1 MSEGLNAL
9 PLAGRRVLVTR
20 AVQQAGK
27 LSDGLKALGAEPV
40 EVPVLEIRPPE
51 SFAAL
56 DEALKKLDGGRDSQ
70 RFDWLILTSANTVAA
85 VVERCRVLELDVSEM
100 KALRVAAVGSATAE
114 AARKADF
121 RVTVVPDSYHSEGVV
136 AALGNTILGKRVL
149 LARAKVA
156 RDVIPDALTAAGALM
171 TVVDAYQTVLPEGA
185 SERLVEALRVGVDA
199 ATFTSSSSVRNLAE
213 VAREAGVG
221 FPFPGVKA
229 ISIGPV
235 TSATLKEFGWE
246 AAGEAEVSDLPS
258 LIAAVVTAIPAWDFP
273 ETVRSARN

>member
-1 MSEGLNAL
+1 
-9 PLAGRRVLVTR
+9 
-20 AVQQAGK
+20 
-27 LSDGLKALGAEPV
+27 V

-51 SFAAL
+51 NFSAL
-56 DEALKKLDGGRDSQ
+56 DDALGRLDSGRDSQ

-85 VVERCRVLELDVSEM
+85 VMDRCRVLNLDVSEM
-100 KALRVAAVGSATAE
+100 KHLRVAAVGSATAE

-121 RVTVVPDSYHSEGVV
+121 RVTVVPDSYNSEGVV
-136 AALGNTILGKRVL
+136 AALGNSILGKRVL

-171 TVVDAYQTVLPEGA
+171 TVVDAYQTVLPDGSE
-185 SERLVEALRVGVDA
+185 ERLKEALRVGVDA

-221 FPFPGVKA
+221 FPLVGVKA

-246 AAGEAEVSDLPS
+246 ASGEAEASDLPG
-258 LIAAVVTAIPAWDFP
+258 LIAAVVTVVQGLGIRD
-273 ETVRSARN
+273 

>member
-1 MSEGLNAL
+1 LSEVENAL
-9 PLAGRRVLVTR
+9 PLASRRVLVTR
-20 AVQQAGK
+20 AIHQAGK
-27 LSDGLKALGAEPV
+27 LSEGLRALGAEPV

-56 DEALKKLDGGRDSQ
+56 DEALGRLDAGRDSQ

-85 VVERCRVLELDVSEM
+85 VVERCRVLGLDVSEM
-100 KALRVAAVGSATAE
+100 KQLRVAAVGSATAE

-121 RVTVVPDSYHSEGVV
+121 RVTVVPESYNSEGVV
-136 AALGNTILGKRVL
+136 AALGNSILGKRVL

-171 TVVDAYQTVLPEGA
+171 TVVDAYRTALPEGA
-185 SERLVEALRVGVDA
+185 SERLVAALGAGVDA

-221 FPFPGVKA
+221 FPLTGPGGQVKA

-235 TSATLKEFGWE
+235 TTATLREFGWE
-246 AAGEAEVSDLPS
+246 EAGEAEASDLPG
-258 LIAAVVTAIPAWDFP
+258 LIAAVVKAMQGIGIR
-273 ETVRSARN
+273 E